1 LYYIDTAVA
10 NEMNGNDLI
19 NNWAH
24 GQGSFDEAIVKHW
37 IKKNSFRGKSY
48 RKNMNHYLNSIL
60 EISVDMIRL
69 DSIMPSH
76 PNLLLCID
84 AQGAELDI
92 LQSLGEKLKPRYI
105 VVEDD
110 IGNGREVA
118 NYIESLGYSFKGGGS
133 DKVYEL
139 SGAYLEPH

>member
-1 LYYIDTAVA
+1 MYYIDPAVA

-60 EISVDMIRL
+60 EISIDMIRL

-105 VVEDD
+105 IVEDD
-110 IGNGREVA
+110 AGRGRPVGEYLA
-118 NYIESLGYSFKGGGS
+118 SLGYFYKGGRS
-133 DKVYEL
+133 DKVYKFN
-139 SGAYLEPH
+139 S